1 MTDLAEE
8 YGKGLYDLTEEE
20 HVSEDVLAQLRVL
33 RGLFRDQPDFIRLL
47 CNMSLAKEE
56 RTAILD
62 GALRGQVHP
71 YVLNFLKILCER
83 GALHEF
89 EGCVSAFTAL
99 YNQAHGIVEASVT
112 TGVPLEE
119 EQRTRL
125 IDKLSAMTGKRI
137 VLSEKVDPGVG
148 GRRFAGDEWQAL
160 RQHAAPPAASHPRRP
175 DRGGVVMA
183 SSTESW

>member
-20 HVSEDVLAQLRVL
+20 HISEDVLAQLRVL

-89 EGCVSAFTAL
+89 EGCVSAFAAL
-99 YNQAHGIVEASVT
+99 
-112 TGVPLEE
+112 
-119 EQRTRL
+119 
-125 IDKLSAMTGKRI
+125 DGKGHTDMVAI
-137 VLSEKVDPGVG
+137 EILVAVLDDFGVG
-148 GRRFAGDEWQAL
+148 LELFDHYYVL
-160 RQHAAPPAASHPRRP
+160 L
-175 DRGGVVMA
+175 
-183 SSTESW
+183 

>member
-20 HVSEDVLAQLRVL
+20 HVSEDVFAQLRVL
-33 RGLFRDQPDFIRLL
+33 KGLFRDQPDFIRLL

-112 TGVPLEE
+112 TGVPLEA

-125 IDKLSAMTGKRI
+125 IDKLSVMTGKRI
-137 VLSEKVDPGVG
+137 VLSEKVDPGVVG
-148 GRRFAGDEWQAL
+148 GVMLEMNGKRYDNTL
-160 RQHAAPPAASHPRRP
+160 RHRLEAIHAALTAEA
-175 DRGGVVMA
+175 
-183 SSTESW
+183 

>member
-33 RGLFRDQPDFIRLL
+33 KGLFRDQPDFSPPALQHVACKGRAHRPFWTAR
-47 CNMSLAKEE
+47 CAAK
-56 RTAILD
+56 
-62 GALRGQVHP
+62 VHP

-112 TGVPLEE
+112 TGVPLEA

-137 VLSEKVDPGVG
+137 VLPK
-148 GRRFAGDEWQAL
+148 RWT
-160 RQHAAPPAASHPRRP
+160 PA
-175 DRGGVVMA
+175 
-183 SSTESW
+183 W

>member
-99 YNQAHGIVEASVT
+99 YNQAHGIVPKTIIKGVREILEISKTAEEDTLRAHKKRKLTEQERAAEIAKLEKEMKEASKM
-112 TGVPLEE
+112 LEFE
-119 EQRTRL
+119 YAAVLR
-125 IDKLSAMTGKRI
+125 DRI
-137 VLSEKVDPGVG
+137 IELRGEK
-148 GRRFAGDEWQAL
+148 
-160 RQHAAPPAASHPRRP
+160 
-175 DRGGVVMA
+175 
-183 SSTESW
+183 

>member
-33 RGLFRDQPDFIRLL
+33 KGLFRDQPDFIRLL

-83 GALHEF
+83 GMLASLPSCCDEYRDSLYEARGILPVTAWTAAPLDEKQTKALTEKL
-89 EGCVSAFTAL
+89 EK
-99 YNQAHGIVEASVT
+99 T
-112 TGVPLEE
+112 TGKQVLLTC
-119 EQRTRL
+119 RTDASLLGGVRL
-125 IDKLSAMTGKRI
+125 SYAGRELDGTVKGRLDKLREILT
-137 VLSEKVDPGVG
+137 D
-148 GRRFAGDEWQAL
+148 
-160 RQHAAPPAASHPRRP
+160 
-175 DRGGVVMA
+175 
-183 SSTESW
+183 

>member
-1 MTDLAEE
+1 MTYLAEE
-8 YGKGLYDLTEEE
+8 YGKGLYALTEEE
-20 HVSEDVLAQLRVL
+20 HISEDVLAQLRVL
-33 RGLFRDQPDFIRLL
+33 KGLFRDQPDFIRLL

-112 TGVPLEE
+112 THPFDRQAVRHDG
-119 EQRTRL
+119 Q
-125 IDKLSAMTGKRI
+125 A
-137 VLSEKVDPGVG
+137 DPAFRKGGPRHG

>member
-33 RGLFRDQPDFIRLL
+33 KGLFRDQPDFIRLL

-137 VLSEKVDPGVG
+137 VLSERWTRRG
-148 GRRFAGDEWQAL
+148 GRRLLEMNGKRYDNTLRHRLQAI
-160 RQHAAPPAASHPRRP
+160 HAALIAEA
-175 DRGGVVMA
+175 
-183 SSTESW
+183 

>member
-20 HVSEDVLAQLRVL
+20 HISEDVLAQLRVL
-33 RGLFRDQPDFIRLL
+33 KGLFRDQPDFIRLL

-125 IDKLSAMTGKRI
+125 
-137 VLSEKVDPGVG
+137 
-148 GRRFAGDEWQAL
+148 GRWCVR
-160 RQHAAPPAASHPRRP
+160 SK
-175 DRGGVVMA
+175 
-183 SSTESW
+183 

>member
-137 VLSEKVDPGVG
+137 VLSEKVDPGVVG
-148 GRRFAGDEWQAL
+148 GVLLEMNGKRYDNTLRHRLQAI
-160 RQHAAPPAASHPRRP
+160 HAALIAEA
-175 DRGGVVMA
+175 
-183 SSTESW
+183 